1 MAREEALKSITLKA
15 GADLSAK
22 QYRVGALNASGDVVV
37 AGAKARAVGIIQN
50 NPKEGA
56 VTVGINGVSRV
67 VAGDAIPS
75 CGPVQSDATGAVVP
89 YTDGEIVGDVCETAS
104 AAGQIV
110 SIILH

>member
-50 NPKEGA
+50 NPKA
-56 VTVGINGVSRV
+56 DDAATVGINGVSRV
-67 VAGDAIPS
+67 ISGAAVP
-75 CGPVQSDATGAVVP
+75 CGPVQSDAEGAVVP
-89 YTDGEIVGDVCETAS
+89 YTDGEIVGDVCEPAS

-110 SIILH
+110 SIILR

>member
-56 VTVGINGVSRV
+56 TTVGINGVSRV
-67 VAGDAIPS
+67 IAGDAVP
-75 CGPVQSDATGAVVP
+75 CGPVQSDANGAVVP
-89 YTDGEIVGDVCETAS
+89 YTDGEIVGDVCEPAS
-104 AAGQIV
+104 AAGQII

>member
-37 AGAKARAVGIIQN
+37 AGEKARAVGIIQN

-56 VTVGINGVSRV
+56 TTVGINGVSRV
-67 VAGDAIPS
+67 IAGDVIP
-75 CGPVQSDATGAVVP
+75 CGPVQSDADGAVVP
-89 YTDGEIVGDVCETAS
+89 YTDGEIVGDVCEPAS
-104 AAGQIV
+104 AAGQII